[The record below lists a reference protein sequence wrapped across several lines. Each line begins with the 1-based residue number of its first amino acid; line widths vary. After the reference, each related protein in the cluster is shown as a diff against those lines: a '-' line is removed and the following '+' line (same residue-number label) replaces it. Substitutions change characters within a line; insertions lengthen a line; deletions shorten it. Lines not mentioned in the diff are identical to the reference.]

1 MAIPYC
7 NVPDNEEEDDGE
19 VDTGEKEDEEDGKK
33 MRPER
38 VTISRTRVA
47 GGTPHRTVRSLDTN
61 ALGEILQK
69 YKRQIIKYSQTCL

>member
-1 MAIPYC
+1 MPNC

-19 VDTGEKEDEEDGKK
+19 VDTSEKEDEEDGKK

-47 GGTPHRTVRSLDTN
+47 GGTPHPTVRSLDTN